1 MRQIVLDTETTGLE
15 ATQHRVIEIG
25 CIEVVDRRPTRRV
38 FHHYLNPERAVDAG
52 ALAVHGL
59 GDEFLADKPR
69 FAQIADELLEFL
81 RGAELVI
88 HNAPFDLGFLDAE
101 FRRLDPAWT
110 GLAEHCRVLDT
121 LALARERHP
130 GQRNSL
136 DALCR
141 RYQVDNSDRALHG
154 ARLDAALLCEVYLA
168 MTGGQGELLA
178 EHVARREET
187 AVLGGPQAWPRPLPV
202 MTVPEAALL
211 AHARRLQSIG
221 KQAAGPP
228 LWLLESAVSELA

>member
-1 MRQIVLDTETTGLE
+1 MRQIVLDTETTGLD

-25 CIEVVDRRPTRRV
+25 CIEVIDRRPTRRA

-59 GDEFLADKPR
+59 DDEFLADKPR
-69 FAQIADELLEFL
+69 FAQIADDLLEFL

-101 FRRLDPAWT
+101 FRRLNPAWT

-154 ARLDAALLCEVYLA
+154 ARLDAMLLCEVYLA

-178 EHVARREET
+178 DHVAKGEET
-187 AVLGGPQAWPRPLPV
+187 AELGGPQAWPRPLPV
-202 MTVPEAALL
+202 MTVPAAALV
-211 AHARRLQSIG
+211 AHARRLESIG
-221 KQAAGPP
+221 KQAGGLP
-228 LWLLESAVSELA
+228 LWLLESAANEPA